1 MYCTFSFCP
10 SEAGA
15 DTRHESLNEK
25 MYSRLTTKMIHSHGK
40 KLVQNR
46 ALPSGQAVDAPL
58 MLCEELK
65 SSNHNEQRID
75 YYTIID
81 YHV

>member
-1 MYCTFSFCP
+1 
-10 SEAGA
+10 
-15 DTRHESLNEK
+15 
-25 MYSRLTTKMIHSHGK
+25 MIHSHGK